1 MKVLEIA
8 DFIKQNMYLIIAL
21 VIVLSPTV
29 WGLASIYYNDRVQ
42 FFKEQIDV
50 LESQLETQ
58 KEKKE
63 EFKELFQRKESTI
76 NWEDIQS
83 N

>member
-1 MKVLEIA
+1 MKVIEIA
-8 DFIKQNMYLIIAL
+8 DFIKQNIYVIIAL
-21 VIVLSPTV
+21 TIVLSPTV
-29 WGLASIYYNDRVQ
+29 WVLASLYYNDRVQ

-63 EFKELFQRKESTI
+63 EFKELYQRKESTI
-76 NWEDIQS
+76 NWADIQS